1 MFDEML
7 GSFGGILM
15 DLEDTNPLG
24 IFEGMNHWGW
34 SEASG
39 LVWYRWDLVV
49 HWWDINEMIMG

>member
-24 IFEGMNHWGW
+24 IFEAMNHWGQF
-34 SEASG
+34 EASG
-39 LVWYRWDLVV
+39 LV
-49 HWWDINEMIMG
+49 